1 MYFLRDCIWS
11 QLYKFNLE
19 KIPSSTLQHAFWSL
33 YVNNF
38 ARMKIGFSFVDN
50 LPFKIRQVW
59 QHGWNHFLMMETL
72 LVLVF
77 RWTSEGCRLVHRCY
91 QAESLFG
98 HLVCQEGKVSHHKLV
113 IYVSACY
120 SLKELK
126 LHWQDLRKFKMR
138 EEKEKYTSCVFS
150 CVWLMGFAEA
160 AI

>member
-1 MYFLRDCIWS
+1 MIAYEVNWT
-11 QLYKFNLE
+11 NLTW
-19 KIPSSTLQHAFWSL
+19 KSSPPQPSSVPFGVCTSIMLQ
-33 YVNNF
+33 
-38 ARMKIGFSFVDN
+38 IGFSFVDH
-50 LPFKIRQVW
+50 LPFKIRQAW
-59 QHGWNHFLMMETL
+59 QLGWNHFLMMETL
-72 LVLVF
+72 LVLIF

-98 HLVCQEGKVSHHKLV
+98 HLVCQEGKVSHQKLV

-126 LHWQDLRKFKMR
+126 LHWQDLRKFKRR
-138 EEKEKYTSCVFS
+138 EGKEKYTLCISS